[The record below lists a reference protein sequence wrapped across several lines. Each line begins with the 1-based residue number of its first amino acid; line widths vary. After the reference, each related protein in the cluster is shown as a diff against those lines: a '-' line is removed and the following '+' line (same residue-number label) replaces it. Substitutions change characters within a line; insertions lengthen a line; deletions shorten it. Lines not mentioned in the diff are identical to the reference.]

1 MQKMA
6 REDQLLDIVEN
17 LNEEMPENR
26 EEMLRMIRIAAWCL
40 QNDPTKRPLMS
51 TVVKVLEGVM
61 EVDPSISYNFT
72 HAMGSASVATHAMG
86 SAFVAN
92 GHASATQ
99 QASVL
104 SNPR

>member
-1 MQKMA
+1 MQKKA

-26 EEMLRMIRIAAWCL
+26 EEMLRMIRIAAWCI
-40 QNDPTKRPLMS
+40 QNDPKKRPLMS

-72 HAMGSASVATHAMG
+72 HAMGSAAS
-86 SAFVAN
+86 VAN
-92 GHASATQ
+92 GHVSATQ